1 MQELNYYN
9 IPLMN
14 KYLPKIVTAI
24 KEGKLA
30 KLTLSNCFTSKPDL
44 GIFNSYFSSDNY
56 LTEINFSYN
65 KFNIPSLI

>member
-44 GIFNSYFSSDNY
+44 GIFNSYFS
-56 LTEINFSYN
+56 
-65 KFNIPSLI
+65 